1 MMKKILL
8 VISMLFCIS
17 YVNAQNEGDDF
28 NVGPYEVYYKGQ
40 GDVNYR
46 IRKGVDLYEY
56 FGLKKDTVI
65 QVSEA
70 KPEPLKHGV
79 ELSFFGET
87 GMYRCARYS
96 MVYGLEG
103 AWKQRIANKIYFN
116 GGLSFGYASTTIS
129 NIKED
134 IMEIGVP
141 LSVELAN
148 LNSKKATLYGSVGL
162 SPTYYRT
169 MSAKYINVPEGTAY
183 PQKYSGLYIAPRI
196 ELGGYIPVGKQII
209 KVGVNWRYK
218 INCSNKDY
226 DLYYQIV
233 GRTFIGANIGVIL

>member
-1 MMKKILL
+1 MKKLLL
-8 VISMLFCIS
+8 VTAMLLSIG
-17 YVNAQNEGDDF
+17 YAKAQDVVDDF
-28 NVGPYEVYYKGQ
+28 NVGPYEVYYKGK
-40 GDVNYR
+40 GDVNFR
-46 IRKGVDLYEY
+46 LKKGVDLYEY
-56 FGLKKDTVI
+56 FGLKKDTII

-87 GMYRCARYS
+87 AMYRCARYS

-103 AWKQRIANKIYFN
+103 AWKQRIANKTYFN
-116 GGLSFGYASTTIS
+116 GGLSFGYASTTIT
-129 NIKED
+129 NLKED
-134 IMEIGVP
+134 VMEIGVP

-148 LNSKKATLYGSVGL
+148 LNSKKATLYGSIGL
-162 SPTYYRT
+162 SPTYYTT
-169 MSAKYINVPEGTAY
+169 MSAKYINALEGTAD

-218 INCSNKDY
+218 INCSTKDY

-233 GRTFIGANIGVIL
+233 GRTFIGANIGIIF

>member
-1 MMKKILL
+1 MKKLLL
-8 VISMLFCIS
+8 VTSMLLSIGFAK
-17 YVNAQNEGDDF
+17 AQDVVDDF

-40 GDVNYR
+40 GDVNFR
-46 IRKGVDLYEY
+46 LKKGVDLYEY
-56 FGLKKDTVI
+56 FGLKKDTII

-103 AWKQRIANKIYFN
+103 AWKQRIANKTYFN
-116 GGLSFGYASTTIS
+116 GGISLGYASTTITDR
-129 NIKED
+129 KED

-141 LSVELAN
+141 LSIEMAN
-148 LNSKKATLYGSVGL
+148 LNSKKATLYGSIGV
-162 SPTYYRT
+162 SPTYYST
-169 MSAKYINVPEGTAY
+169 MSAKYLNALEGAGN
-183 PQKYSGLYIAPRI
+183 PKKYSGLYIAPRV
-196 ELGGYIPVGKQII
+196 ELGGYIPVGKQIV

-218 INCSNKDY
+218 INCSTKDY
-226 DLYYQIV
+226 NLYQMIV
-233 GRTFIGANIGVIL
+233 GRTFIGANIGIIF